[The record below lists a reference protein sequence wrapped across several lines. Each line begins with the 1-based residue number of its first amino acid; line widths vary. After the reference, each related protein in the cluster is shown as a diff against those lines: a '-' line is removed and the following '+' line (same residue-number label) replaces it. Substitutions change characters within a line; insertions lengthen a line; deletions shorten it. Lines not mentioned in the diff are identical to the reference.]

1 MSSFTSFHFYDEHQ
15 HDVGTPA
22 VMSTM
27 KMKGSETTV
36 ECPMV
41 LISEIQGGMGGMG
54 VYYTG
59 YVPYTVQ
66 ATILNSSRER

>member
-1 MSSFTSFHFYDEHQ
+1 MLMFII
-15 HDVGTPA
+15 
-22 VMSTM
+22 

>member
-1 MSSFTSFHFYDEHQ
+1 MLMFII
-15 HDVGTPA
+15 
-22 VMSTM
+22 

-54 VYYTG
+54 YGGTIPG
-59 YVPYTVQ
+59 TSRTPYRLQ
-66 ATILNSSRER
+66 FSILHGNAKN